1 MGLMLPPRR
10 LLAGAAPWWRRPE
23 HLLDGAAP
31 AFFADIIGRRYVL
44 GGAAVPLAAVLGVT
58 SGAGKTYCDA
68 DGSLKVAAANEAR
81 IDWSSGAAELLLEGA
96 ATNKITAR
104 KHNPLD
110 TSNLT
115 KTGDAAAVLSVVDDS
130 AALAA
135 AGLSAICT
143 AGTVYRLDNS
153 AGSGAAWAKVS
164 GAVGNANAHS
174 FGVYARRTG
183 AAASV
188 FLTGGTGSAAV
199 AGSAYAWTGSANVT
213 PAGTG
218 AVLEIGANAGSVV
231 HFILPQLVEAVSQG
245 SIIPGDTLAA
255 VTRTTDLCQI
265 AAGAAAAI
273 QGAAAGIAWRG
284 TIPVAQ
290 SGQQI
295 VGLGDGLNL
304 IRATNTPNTRVAIF
318 NATSALALGVGTDV
332 IPGALGL
339 CAGWGASGARL
350 AVNGTAAA
358 AAQTNAWP
366 TTVYLGASSGL
377 SAGQVLRLRQLVG
390 WTLTDQ
396 PSAAG
401 AASQARLAA

>member
-31 AFFADIIGRRYVL
+31 AFFADIVGRRYVL

-58 SGAGKTYCDA
+58 AGAGKTYCDA
-68 DGSLKVAAANEAR
+68 DGSLKAAAANEAR
-81 IDWSSGAAELLLEGA
+81 IDWSGGAAELLLEGP

-164 GAVGNANAHS
+164 GAVGNTNAHS

-218 AVLEIGANAGSVV
+218 VVLEIGANAGSVV

-284 TIPVAQ
+284 AIPVAQ

-350 AVNGTAAA
+350 AVNGTAAS